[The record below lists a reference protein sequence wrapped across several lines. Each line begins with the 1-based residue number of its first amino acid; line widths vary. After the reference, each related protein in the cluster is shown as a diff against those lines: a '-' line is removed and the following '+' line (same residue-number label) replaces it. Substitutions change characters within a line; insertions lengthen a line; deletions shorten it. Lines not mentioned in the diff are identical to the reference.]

1 MFADRKL
8 SNSNQCAFRMPHSV
22 VENERYMND
31 STDAVFKKYSSATK
45 FKKTAKFVGG
55 IWDLNDDDMVTQ
67 PCEPNPVDFLLNIIS
82 NGNDEREEEME
93 EEETDYVAKKSLNAF
108 PEASKDSYP
117 NEEFLTKNKR
127 GMIEELDKTVV
138 ISDKKTAKETSRKR
152 TKKTNSPVK
161 NESPETKHKS
171 VVSRS
176 HQLEQ
181 ASTADGSFEMK
192 DDTDITKID
201 LGWNTDE
208 VDDRMDLKLQSNG
221 REIVYPTKENNIV
234 VESQLSSKEA
244 SHMQKKNNEDGPKKV
259 IKLLKSYP
267 KNATV
272 LKEVTNNSY
281 PEDNILEYND
291 LKKTC
296 KTRNLHVSVKTEI
309 KKKALNVR
317 AEESNNDHMNTMQIS
332 DLKNSS
338 EIKSPVNETTSV
350 NEPECSTF
358 EMNSCNGK
366 TKLLDSNVLKN
377 IISELLGDDEFLTVK
392 KVETSHKASNLVHKG
407 TKKTSNESPKDPT
420 AKVELLQEVLTSEE
434 HCCHGEQSEDKSQ
447 IVKLK
452 LGKKEIDS
460 LSQINLAAPP
470 VLDDVIKS
478 KQKIN
483 EPEKVTKQ
491 ANVIDSSD
499 KIIYQLNEKH
509 SDNFFPGPK
518 NQASS
523 NWRRDCIDVRQSSNK
538 LNKGNL
544 KTSAS
549 NSCNWR
555 DHCIDSKKSE
565 GEFEE
570 KISTFYSFRRRG
582 KYGSEKLNDQK
593 EFIPPKEMEDDLKT
607 LSDEEEEKWEQA
619 IIIALQ
625 NMKEPEPLSRF
636 QGIGNPDPESIWD
649 LTEPNKASF
658 QILKNSEKKKCF
670 ETNEKTEEIH
680 TQFSNK
686 MKKIK
691 IPDFF
696 GTPSSSF
703 SKNSLKTYSENVK
716 LPQREKFKVMP
727 SDLETK
733 SNDSRSS
740 RSHNNAFSKKSERNR
755 SASVNWRNPTSFNNY
770 SDYNDDIIIVT
781 VTDEQG
787 NVVEEI
793 KTRKYE
799 LLELKKEFKK
809 LFHLIPD
816 PNEIDRH
823 VSYSAPAVK
832 VFLRSLFFLSSCQTE
847 RILSD
852 WKIALEAYAI
862 AKKFNV
868 SYFEKEC
875 RDYFAIQDLP
885 SKQINKIAEVAKCFN
900 VIEALQSAEIF
911 PEVLRSAESME
922 YSSSAHKNGCVVSCT
937 TYIRPSELSIPLHYE
952 NDRCI
957 EGTNNC
963 DLQNTIKIKCVSGVI
978 SIMGIQLKLQTDD
991 SSSKN
996 KELRIFCDV
1005 FKNKNKMFGD
1015 DQELK
1020 EAHLPL
1026 KIPFGKGLS
1035 LKAGEEFVIEV
1046 SIDDISLRMCSQL
1059 KEESIVHGKFQ
1070 AFFRSGKTS
1079 MNKKPLFFIEKL
1091 FYK

>member
-1 MFADRKL
+1 
-8 SNSNQCAFRMPHSV
+8 MPHSV

-45 FKKTAKFVGG
+45 FKKTSKFVGG

-67 PCEPNPVDFLLNIIS
+67 PCEPNPVDFLLNVIS

-93 EEETDYVAKKSLNAF
+93 EEETDYVAKKSLIAY
-108 PEASKDSYP
+108 PEASKASYP

-127 GMIEELDKTVV
+127 GMIEELDKTVL

-181 ASTADGSFEMK
+181 ASTADGFFEMK

-201 LGWNTDE
+201 LGRNTDE

-221 REIVYPTKENNIV
+221 REIVYPTIENNSV

-267 KNATV
+267 KNTAV
-272 LKEVTNNSY
+272 LKEVTNNSF
-281 PEDNILEYND
+281 PEDNIPEYND
-291 LKKTC
+291 LKETC
-296 KTRNLHVSVKTEI
+296 KTGSLHVSVKTEI

-317 AEESNNDHMNTMQIS
+317 AEGSNNDHMNIMQIS

-338 EIKSPVNETTSV
+338 EIKSPINKTTSM

-366 TKLLDSNVLKN
+366 TKLPDSIVLRN
-377 IISELLGDDEFLTVK
+377 IISELLGDDEFLTVE
-392 KVETSHKASNLVHKG
+392 KVETSHKITNLVHKG
-407 TKKTSNESPKDPT
+407 TKNTLNEFPKDPT
-420 AKVELLQEVLTSEE
+420 AKVELLQEVFTSEE
-434 HCCHGEQSEDKSQ
+434 HC
-447 IVKLK
+447 LK
-452 LGKKEIDS
+452 NIEKEIDS
-460 LSQINLAAPP
+460 HSQINLGAPP

-509 SDNFFPGPK
+509 SDNFFPGTK

-523 NWRRDCIDVRQSSNK
+523 NWRSDCIDVRQSSNK
-538 LNKGNL
+538 LNKRNL
-544 KTSAS
+544 KTSTS
-549 NSCNWR
+549 NSFNWR
-555 DHCIDSKKSE
+555 DHCSNSKKSE

-593 EFIPPKEMEDDLKT
+593 EFISPKEMEGNMKT
-607 LSDEEEEKWEQA
+607 LSDDEEEKLEQA

-625 NMKEPEPLSRF
+625 NVKEPEPLSRF

-649 LTEPNKASF
+649 LPEPNKASS

-670 ETNEKTEEIH
+670 KTNEKTEEIH

-686 MKKIK
+686 MKK

-823 VSYSAPAVK
+823 VTYSAPAVK

-847 RILSD
+847 RTLSD

-868 SYFEKEC
+868 SYLQTEC
-875 RDYFAIQDLP
+875 QDYFAIQDLP

-911 PEVLRSAESME
+911 SEVLRSAESME
-922 YSSSAHKNGCVVSCT
+922 YSSSAHKNSCVVSCT
-937 TYIRPSELSIPLHYE
+937 TFVKPSELCIPLHYE
-952 NDRCI
+952 DDRCI

-991 SSSKN
+991 SCSKN
-996 KELRIFCDV
+996 KELHIFCDV
-1005 FKNKNKMFGD
+1005 FKNKDKMFGD

-1070 AFFRSGKTS
+1070 VFFRSGKTS